1 LRRFWGA
8 ERKDDVE
15 NMTLMLVDDEKRYL
29 QTTAKLIKKKG
40 IDVITAQSGAQALD
54 LLKTHDV
61 HVVILDIK
69 MPGMDGFKTLKAIK
83 TLYPPVEVIFLTGH
97 ATMDSAI
104 EGLQFGAFDYVM
116 KPADIDDIMTKAYEA
131 FEKRQRLDEKIR
143 GLTSGK
149 EMDAS
154 DDKQ

>member
-1 LRRFWGA
+1 MGA
-8 ERKDDVE
+8 GRKDDVE
-15 NMTLMLVDDEKRYL
+15 NMTLMLVDDEERYL
-29 QTTAKLIKKKG
+29 QTTAKLLKKKG
-40 IDVITAQSGAQALD
+40 IKVVTAQSGVQALE

-116 KPADIDDIMTKAYEA
+116 KPADIDGIVNKAYEA
-131 FEKRQRLDEKIR
+131 FEKRRRLDEKIR
-143 GLTSGK
+143 GLTSGSQ
-149 EMDAS
+149 MDAH
-154 DDKQ
+154 DDK